1 LARYFIGTSGW
12 HYDEWRGRIYP
23 EKLPKSQ
30 WLEFYADHFPTVELN
45 NTFYRLPSER
55 AVDNWYKTVPSVFV
69 FSVKVSR
76 FITHVKKLKDSG
88 ESLNNFMSR
97 TSALHD
103 KLGPLLYQLPP
114 SLQRDDELLDG
125 FLQGLSNE
133 HKHVMEFRH
142 KSWLTEPVFD
152 ILRNYSTGLCV
163 FDMPGLSCPLMAT
176 TDFAYIRFHGRDSLY
191 SSCYTDEELS
201 DWARNISEFA
211 AKLETVYIYFNNDV
225 AGYALKN
232 AITLHDYLEREG
244 RHAK

>member
-1 LARYFIGTSGW
+1 LTRYYIGTSGW
-12 HYDEWRGRIYP
+12 HYDDWRGSFYP
-23 EKLPKSQ
+23 EKLSKSQ

-55 AVDNWYKTVPSVFV
+55 AVDNWHETVPSGFV

-76 FITHVKKLKDSG
+76 FITHVKKLKDTS
-88 ESLNNFMSR
+88 EAFNNFMSR
-97 TSALHD
+97 ASNLRK

-114 SLQRDDELLDG
+114 SMQRNDEALSG
-125 FLQGLSNE
+125 FLQGLSSE

-142 KSWLTEPVFD
+142 KSWMNEHVFD
-152 ILRNYSTGLCV
+152 ILRSYNTGLCV
-163 FDMPGLSCPLMAT
+163 FDMPSLSCPLLAT
-176 TDFAYIRFHGRDSLY
+176 TDFAYIRFHGRDNLY

-201 DWARNISEFA
+201 VWANNISELA

-232 AITLHDYLEREG
+232 AVTLRDHLEREG
-244 RHAK
+244 RHA